1 MKLQIPKVSFEF
13 FPPKTLQASF
23 NLWESLRILTP
34 LNPDFVSVTYGAGGS
49 TRKLTQEMTETIRHK
64 YQLDVAAHLTCVDAS
79 KDETLAIANAYIKAG
94 VTQIVALRGDAL
106 NGAGFVPHAQG
117 FSNAIELVTALAK
130 AGVDKIYVGAY
141 PEPHPEARYK
151 DADVDWLKRKID
163 AGASAAIT
171 QFFFDSDIF
180 LRFRDRCV
188 KAGITAPIIPGILP
202 IENWDNT
209 RKFAARCG
217 ASIPASL
224 DAEFAMAKRN
234 KVEDILSVVVAT
246 DLCADLI
253 AEGVDAFHFYT
264 LNKPHLTRDV
274 CLALSIEPD
283 NQLEFVA

>member
-1 MKLQIPKVSFEF
+1 MNLQIPKVSFEF

-94 VTQIVALRGDAL
+94 VTQIVALRGDAP
-106 NGAGFVPHAQG
+106 NGAGFVPHVQG

-209 RKFAARCG
+209 KKFAARCG

-274 CLALSIEPD
+274 CLALGIEPD
-283 NQLEFVA
+283 NQLELVA